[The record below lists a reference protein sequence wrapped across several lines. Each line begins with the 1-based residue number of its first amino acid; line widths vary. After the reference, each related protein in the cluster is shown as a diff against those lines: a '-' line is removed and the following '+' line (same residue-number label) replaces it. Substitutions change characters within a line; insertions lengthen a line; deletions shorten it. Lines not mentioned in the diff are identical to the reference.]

1 MKVSHI
7 ESMVRSTIWRIMGVL
22 VLGIITYAFTGSWM
36 QTTIITFAHHGA
48 FLFIYYAHERMWIW
62 IKRRR
67 PYGLLSKYS
76 KFFRPLFY
84 EIILGHCVLGLIT
97 LAVTGSWLAVSIITP
112 TYILN
117 KLWMYVVFDKVWEKL
132 RASRIAKKELK

>member
-1 MKVSHI
+1 M
-7 ESMVRSTIWRIMGVL
+7 
-22 VLGIITYAFTGSWM
+22 
-36 QTTIITFAHHGA
+36 
-48 FLFIYYAHERMWIW
+48 
-62 IKRRR
+62 
-67 PYGLLSKYS
+67 
-76 KFFRPLFY
+76 
-84 EIILGHCVLGLIT
+84 LGLIT